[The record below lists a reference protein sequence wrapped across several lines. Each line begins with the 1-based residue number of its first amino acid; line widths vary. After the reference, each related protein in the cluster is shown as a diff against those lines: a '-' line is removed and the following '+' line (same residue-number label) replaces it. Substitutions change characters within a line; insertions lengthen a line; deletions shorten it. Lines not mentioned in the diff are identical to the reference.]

1 MLRKRIKHSYPAGVL
16 MLLGIIIL
24 GAFNIGSPSVQ
35 HLIKIQRDTERA
47 TVVLNNESQLIP
59 LKSLK
64 GRRIASVNT
73 GSVYAPVFDSLMRN
87 YTDVSSL
94 IFSAGVRPS
103 LTEDLKDFN
112 TVIIQ
117 VTAQSLNDPATIDFI
132 NETKR
137 NKEIII
143 AGFGNTGYLE
153 KLNEITSPVI
163 WSTEQ
168 TVSSANY
175 SAQVIFGGIASTTR
189 LTDSISPRFPANA
202 GYSTEKIRLKY
213 SIPEE
218 VGMNSFQL
226 SKIDRIMAEAISE
239 HATPGAVVMVVKD
252 GEVVFNKAYGKHTYG
267 DMDSTRVD
275 DIYDLASVTKVAAT
289 TIAAM
294 SLYEQKK
301 LDLYAPIGEYLPET
315 RATNKGSIPVRDV
328 MLHQAGF
335 VNLDFMSY
343 VKAQDHS
350 VDSSYFYSVKVADNY
365 YLRNNFYRDVMW
377 PRMLKSPLPTR
388 GRYVY
393 SDISMYMMK
402 EIIERQSGTSLD
414 KYVLDEFYR
423 PLGMRKAGFNPLN
436 RFSKNEI
443 VPTEDDHY
451 FRKELLQ
458 GSVHDQGA
466 ALVNGVSGHA
476 GLFSSANDLA
486 ILNQMLLN
494 RGSYG
499 GTQYFKPETID
510 LFTSRQS
517 SVSYRGLGF
526 DRAGSRTYPS
536 RLASRDTYGHTGFTG
551 TCVWVD
557 PDSNL
562 IYIFLSNRIYPSAS
576 SKLNS
581 MQIRPR
587 IQDVIYEAIE
597 KGTGS

>member
-1 MLRKRIKHSYPAGVL
+1 MKHALPFGIVMLAGVI
-16 MLLGIIIL
+16 ML
-24 GAFNIGSPSVQ
+24 GAFNLDAPSVQ
-35 HLIKIQRDTERA
+35 HLIKIQKDTEKA

-59 LKSLK
+59 LRSLK
-64 GRRIASVNT
+64 GRKIVSVNI
-73 GSVYAPVFDSLMRN
+73 GSGYAAVFDSLLRN
-87 YTDVSSL
+87 YTDVKSL
-94 IFSAGVRPS
+94 EYNPGAGLPQK
-103 LTEDLKDFN
+103 DLKPFN

-117 VTAQSLNDPATIDFI
+117 VTPQSLNDPNTIDFI
-132 NETKR
+132 LNTKLS
-137 NKEIII
+137 KEIII

-153 KLNEITSPVI
+153 KLNEITAPII

-168 TVSSANY
+168 TISSANY
-175 SAQVIFGGIASTTR
+175 SAQVIFGGIANSSR
-189 LTDSISPRFPANA
+189 LIDSICPRYQAGA

-218 VGMNSFQL
+218 VGINSSQL
-226 SKIDRIMAEAISE
+226 NKIDRIMAEAISE
-239 HATPGAVVMVVKD
+239 HATPGGVVMVVKD
-252 GEVVFNKAYGKHTYG
+252 GDVIFNKAYGNHTY
-267 DMDSTRVD
+267 DNTDPSRVD

-301 LDLYAPIGEYLPET
+301 LDLYAPLVTYLPET
-315 RATNKGSIPVRDV
+315 RGTNKANITVREA

-335 VNLDFMSY
+335 INLDFMSY
-343 VKAQDHS
+343 VKPQDHS
-350 VDSSYFYSVKVADNY
+350 SDSSAYYSVKVADGY
-365 YLRNNFYRDVMW
+365 YLRNDFYSDVMW
-377 PRMLKSPLPTR
+377 PKMLQSRLTTR

-393 SDISMYMMK
+393 SDISMYVMK
-402 EIIERQSGTSLD
+402 EIIERLSGMTLD
-414 KYVLDEFYR
+414 KYVLEEFYK
-423 PLGMRKAGFNPLN
+423 PLGMRKAGFNPLK

-458 GSVHDQGA
+458 GYVHDQGA

-499 GTQYFKPETID
+499 GTQYFKPETVD

-517 SVSYRGLGF
+517 EASYRGLGF
-526 DRAGSRTYPS
+526 DRAGRSSYPS
-536 RLASRDTYGHTGFTG
+536 KLASRETYGHTGFTG

-557 PDSNL
+557 PEDNL

-581 MQIRPR
+581 LQIRPR
-587 IQDVIYEAIE
+587 IQDVVYGAIE
-597 KGTGS
+597 KGVGS